1 MNTLFIQQRGN
12 SINPERITEA
22 REAKGINMADLARL
36 LDVSRQAVSA
46 FEKGLKKPSSET
58 LSQLSKTLG
67 FPEHFFLSDTT
78 SPQIKS
84 AIHFRS
90 RSTTSKKERLV
101 GKTKGRWVS
110 LILNEIMNYVTLPTP
125 EIPEIDIPD
134 FELLSNADI
143 EDIATNVRRIW
154 GLGDGPITN
163 LTMLLENKGIIVANI
178 HSGEK
183 VDAFSFWNEH
193 TPVIVIDKMKTA
205 VRTRFSIAHELGH
218 LVMHRAVEDD
228 YIDDPSLFKLVE
240 SQANYFASCFLMP
253 ASTFGREYYSS
264 NIDSLI
270 KLKKRWLTSIG
281 AIAIRAYNLNLI
293 NDNQKVYIFQQ
304 IAPYKRREPLDDI
317 LVREEP
323 RLINKIVNLID
334 SHDILSK
341 RELYEKLGLPNNDF
355 LTMTK
360 LSLPDIMSDES
371 SNVVSISI
379 NKK

>member
-90 RSTTSKKERLV
+90 RSTASKKERLV

-143 EDIATNVRRIW
+143 EDIATNVRRTW

-264 NIDSLI
+264 NIDSLM

-293 NDNQKVYIFQQ
+293 NDNQKIYIFQQ

>member
-22 REAKGINMADLARL
+22 REAKGLNMADLARL

-67 FPEHFFLSDTT
+67 FPERFFLSDST

-125 EIPEIDIPD
+125 EIPELDIPD

-143 EDIATNVRRIW
+143 EDIATKVRRMW

-228 YIDDPSLFKLVE
+228 YIEDPSLFKLVE
-240 SQANYFASCFLMP
+240 AQANYFASCFLMP

-270 KLKKRWLTSIG
+270 KLKKRWLTSIS

-360 LSLPDIMSDES
+360 LSLPEIISEEN

-379 NKK
+379 NRK

>member
-22 REAKGINMADLARL
+22 REAKGLNMADLARL

-67 FPEHFFLSDTT
+67 FPERFFLSDST

-125 EIPEIDIPD
+125 EIPELDIPD

-143 EDIATNVRRIW
+143 EDIATKVRRMW

-228 YIDDPSLFKLVE
+228 YIEDPSLFKLVE
-240 SQANYFASCFLMP
+240 AQANYFASCFLMP

-270 KLKKRWLTSIG
+270 KLKKRWLTSIS
-281 AIAIRAYNLNLI
+281 AIAIRSYNLNLI

-360 LSLPDIMSDES
+360 LSLPEIISEEN

-379 NKK
+379 NRK